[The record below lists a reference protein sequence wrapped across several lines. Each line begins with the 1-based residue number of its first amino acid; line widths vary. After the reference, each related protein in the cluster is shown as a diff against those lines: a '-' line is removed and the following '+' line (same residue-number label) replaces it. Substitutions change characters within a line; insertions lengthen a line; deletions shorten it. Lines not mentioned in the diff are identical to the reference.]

1 MFFFLSKTVYAI
13 AMPITWVFILFIW
26 ALFAKKVKRKN
37 LLIAIGG
44 IIFYLSCNDFLI
56 NTLMRAWEIPATA
69 YTEIEDSYKVGVVL
83 GGVTE
88 GFRDPKDRVYTH
100 KGADRVLHAA
110 QLYNL
115 GKIENIIVTGAF
127 QKLTGEKASEAD
139 NMRILLI
146 QNGVP
151 DSVIIKE
158 ENSINTRENALEC
171 AKILKEKFP
180 NEKHLLITSAFHL
193 RRAKGCFNKAGL
205 TVDTF
210 STDFYSSDKNAPVN
224 PMSYFFPS
232 AEAFSRTHRLARE
245 ILGYIV
251 YKLLG
256 YA

>member
-1 MFFFLSKTVYAI
+1 MFFLLSKTVYAV
-13 AMPITWVFILFIW
+13 AMPITWVFTLFIW
-26 ALFAKKVKRKN
+26 AWLTKKSQRKN
-37 LLIAIGG
+37 ILIGVG
-44 IIFYLSCNDFLI
+44 TLFLYLSCNNFLI
-56 NTLMRAWEIPATA
+56 NNLMHGWEIPATPFDEVKN
-69 YTEIEDSYKVGVVL
+69 TYKVGIVL

-110 QLYNL
+110 QLYHL

-127 QKLTGEKASEAD
+127 QKLTGEKASEAE
-139 NMRILLI
+139 NMKTLLL
-146 QNGVP
+146 QNGIP

-171 AKILKEKFP
+171 AKILNEQFP
-180 NEKHLLITSAFHL
+180 NEKYMLITSAFHI
-193 RRAKGCFNKAGL
+193 RRSEGCFNKAGIN
-205 TVDTF
+205 VDTF
-210 STDFYSSDKNAPVN
+210 STDFYSPDKNAPSN
-224 PMSYFFPS
+224 PMDYFFPS

-251 YKLLG
+251 YKVIG